1 MQAKSYE
8 QKTAKARTS
17 TLKRQISGYTL
28 MRAISSPRLLNVCA
42 VDKKGSLL
50 VVVES
55 DLEFDDAVAQ
65 VELLN
70 KELIAGSVSSC
81 SVV

>member
-1 MQAKSYE
+1 
-8 QKTAKARTS
+8 
-17 TLKRQISGYTL
+17 
-28 MRAISSPRLLNVCA
+28 